1 MLLLHKL
8 PLHTQEMPAW
18 MCDMA
23 TEVGMGRKAGSP
35 EDWVSLGSHGPS
47 REKGLTHMGLGK
59 GDIFSVEPI
68 ETMAIS

>member
-1 MLLLHKL
+1 
-8 PLHTQEMPAW
+8 